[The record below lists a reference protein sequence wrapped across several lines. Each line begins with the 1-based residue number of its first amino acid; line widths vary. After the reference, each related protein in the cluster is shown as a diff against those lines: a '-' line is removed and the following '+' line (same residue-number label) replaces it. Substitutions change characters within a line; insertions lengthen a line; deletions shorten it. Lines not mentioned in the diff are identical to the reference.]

1 VYRPAR
7 PFGVSGASIIGSA
20 PVVTNGATLLV
31 DAGTPVISACPQ
43 CSKLV
48 SGSCVACAEG
58 EKHPSCVDCKDGKP
72 LVVTTPWYQTETFRL
87 IFTTVAAS
95 VVTALILSR
104 MNHRAY

>member
-1 VYRPAR
+1 MYRPSR
-7 PFGVSGASIIGSA
+7 PLGASIIGAA
-20 PVVTNGATLLV
+20 PVITNGAPLLV

-72 LVVTTPWYQTETFRL
+72 LATSTPWYQTETFRL

-95 VVTALILSR
+95 VVTAIILNQ
-104 MNHRAY
+104 MNRRAH